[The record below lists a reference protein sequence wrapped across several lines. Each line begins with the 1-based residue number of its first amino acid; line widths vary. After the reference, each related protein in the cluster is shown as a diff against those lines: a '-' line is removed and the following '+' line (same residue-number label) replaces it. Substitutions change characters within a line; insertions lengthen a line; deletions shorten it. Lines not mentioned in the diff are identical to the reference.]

1 MKASISTAE
10 AEPLL
15 GHRRAALARHS
26 ARRKWNQFLTIL
38 AAILLFMLGLDLLFS
53 ALCELSYEVKPVSP
67 KIQLPGSIKRSW
79 AQYTP
84 YFSMSEYTKPPNDC
98 RITQVNILQRHGARF
113 PASNENEPESVE
125 AALASLK
132 SASVFLD
139 PRLEFIKDYTY
150 KLGKDDLVAFGAAQ
164 SFDTGQ
170 YDYTRY
176 KHLVSKHS
184 VPFVRASGDQR
195 VIDSATNWTSGFGH
209 MSRGNPAPSLN
220 VIIEES
226 PNSNNTLNNGMCP
239 NAGDADRQI
248 RIWEDTYATNIAS
261 RLNASAL
268 GATVTAAD
276 VTNLISLCA
285 LETVANIEPSDFCGI
300 FDPSEFESFEYYGDL
315 RKYYGTGYG
324 QELGPI
330 QGVGYVNELIARLTE
345 STVRDNTQTN
355 RTLDSDPSTFPLNRK
370 IYADF
375 SHENEIVAVYGA
387 LGLFRQPD
395 DLDLTNPD
403 PKRTWIASYLVP
415 FSARLV
421 TERLDCSG
429 TISVRMLVNDHLQP
443 LEFCGSGD
451 DGICTLDAFLQRQE
465 YARNDGNGD
474 FEKCF
479 D

>member
-15 GHRRAALARHS
+15 GHPRAALARHS
-26 ARRKWNQFLTIL
+26 ARGKWNQLLIL
-38 AAILLFMLGLDLLFS
+38 VAILLFVLGLDLLFS
-53 ALCELSYEVKPVSP
+53 ALYGLTYEVKPVSP
-67 KIQLPGSIKRSW
+67 KIQLPGSIKHFW

-98 RITQVNILQRHGARF
+98 RITQVHILQRHGARF

-132 SASVFLD
+132 SVSVFLD
-139 PRLEFIKDYTY
+139 PRLEFIKNYTY
-150 KLGKDDLVAFGAAQ
+150 KLGEDDLVAFGAAQ

-209 MSRGNPAPSLN
+209 VSRGNPTPTLN
-220 VIIEES
+220 VIIDES

-239 NAGDADRQI
+239 NAGDASRQM

-261 RLNASAL
+261 RLNTSAL

-285 LETVANIEPSDFCGI
+285 LETVANIKPSNFCGV
-300 FDPSEFESFEYYGDL
+300 FDPSESDFGANIREMISKLRILASF
-315 RKYYGTGYG
+315 
-324 QELGPI
+324 
-330 QGVGYVNELIARLTE
+330 LIDP
-345 STVRDNTQTN
+345 RDFTKT
-355 RTLDSDPSTFPLNRK
+355 
-370 IYADF
+370 
-375 SHENEIVAVYGA
+375 
-387 LGLFRQPD
+387 
-395 DLDLTNPD
+395 
-403 PKRTWIASYLVP
+403 
-415 FSARLV
+415 
-421 TERLDCSG
+421 
-429 TISVRMLVNDHLQP
+429 
-443 LEFCGSGD
+443 
-451 DGICTLDAFLQRQE
+451 
-465 YARNDGNGD
+465 
-474 FEKCF
+474 
-479 D
+479 